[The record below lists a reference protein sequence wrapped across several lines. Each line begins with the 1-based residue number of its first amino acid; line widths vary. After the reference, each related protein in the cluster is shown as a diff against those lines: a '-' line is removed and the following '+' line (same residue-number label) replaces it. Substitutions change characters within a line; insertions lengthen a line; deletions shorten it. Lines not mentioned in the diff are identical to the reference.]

1 MLLYKSGFGELRK
14 RSVFMEMDTPE
25 KKYQQ
30 KNKKVYES
38 QSKQKTYFFTVNL
51 ILKLR
56 SLLERNSEFKK
67 ISEVGN

>member
-1 MLLYKSGFGELRK
+1 
-14 RSVFMEMDTPE
+14 MEMDTPE